1 MNEREYKWSRS
12 PEYHRHHLQPPFSRP
27 QSPDE
32 SDPYHSPAKSIRID
46 EDEGVAEPPLEPISD
61 GSDIDF
67 DDEDPYEGEEEPE
80 ECESLEQE
88 SAIKV
93 FDPYKQPVGKY
104 EVRFT
109 DVLQKD
115 FEEFQLIA
123 RKFEKQTKIASIAD
137 FMASLSVEKENFV
150 ILTEQLLTHFCH
162 VSQSLK
168 LTNFFFDTIFTDRPK
183 NQDLIL
189 NVLNISLDYECA
201 KSQQNLHK
209 IRHIKIGIRLA
220 ETLGGSDFVLHKKS
234 LNVFYKL
241 FSLYSEDFMALS
253 IKLLILKAISSILDS
268 ENGLR
273 AFTSDEVGG
282 FNKVIELMN
291 KEQKVAARTKF
302 ALKSILKKINFF
314 DTLESL
320 KSFVNEM
327 FIAENSEDRSDEIE
341 RCIQEVCGILTTD
354 SASCQQ
360 FKRHLP
366 VVRFTMC
373 NDPAAK
379 KGFATMVQNY
389 FKIHSFGECVLLIL
403 TNLSFGMKS
412 TLIVAVHDLI
422 EIMMKSQVGI
432 DYLVDDCFETTQL
445 MVNCLLGTDAE
456 VGRDD
461 IKQEPMEDEDDKM
474 VSVCFLYKYSFV
486 QQVLFN
492 SNTRNPLFPRDH
504 TVWDSS

>member
-1 MNEREYKWSRS
+1 MNEREREYKWSRS
-12 PEYHRHHLQPPFSRP
+12 PEYTHRVHIQPPFSRP

-46 EDEGVAEPPLEPISD
+46 EDEGAAEPPLEPISD

-80 ECESLEQE
+80 EGENLEIE

-93 FDPYKQPVGKY
+93 FDPYKHRIGKY
-104 EVRFT
+104 EVKLKQ
-109 DVLQKD
+109 VLHRD
-115 FEEFQLIA
+115 IEEFYVIA
-123 RKFEKQTKIASIAD
+123 RKFEKQTKISSSVE

-150 ILTEQLLTHFCH
+150 ILTEQLLTHFCQ

-168 LTNFFFDTIFTDRPK
+168 LANYFFETIFTNCIE
-183 NQDLIL
+183 NQALIL
-189 NVLNISLDYECA
+189 NILNISLDYECA
-201 KSQQNLHK
+201 KSQPQPLHK
-209 IRHIKIGIRLA
+209 IRHIKIGIRLG
-220 ETLGGSDFVLHKKS
+220 ENLGGFDFVLQKKS
-234 LNVFYKL
+234 LNVFHRL

-253 IKLLILKAISSILDS
+253 IKLLILKAISSILDT

-273 AFTSDEVGG
+273 AFTSDEVSG
-282 FNKVIELMN
+282 FTKVIELMN

-302 ALKSILKKINFF
+302 ALKCILKKINFF

-341 RCIQEVCGILTTD
+341 KCILEVCAILTTD

-373 NDPAAK
+373 NDPAAN

-403 TNLSFGMKS
+403 TNLTFGMKS

-422 EIMMKSQVGI
+422 EILMRSQVGI

-445 MVNCLLGTDAE
+445 IVNCLLGSDAMAE
-456 VGRDD
+456 VEVGDA
-461 IKQEPMEDEDDKM
+461 KVEPAEDEEERL
-474 VSVCFLYKYSFV
+474 VSSFLYY
-486 QQVLFN
+486 L
-492 SNTRNPLFPRDH
+492 TREVP
-504 TVWDSS
+504 

>member
-1 MNEREYKWSRS
+1 MKIDPEEVPEEKRVRRKSRSPLNEREYKWSRS
-12 PEYHRHHLQPPFSRP
+12 PEYNHRAHLQPPFSRP

-46 EDEGVAEPPLEPISD
+46 EDEGAAEPPLEPISD
-61 GSDIDF
+61 GSDLDF

-80 ECESLEQE
+80 EGENLELE

-93 FDPYKQPVGKY
+93 FDPYKQRLGKY
-104 EVRFT
+104 EVKFKE
-109 DVLQKD
+109 VLQKD
-115 FEEFQLIA
+115 IEEFNLIA
-123 RKFEKQTKIASIAD
+123 RKFEKQTKISSSVE

-162 VSQSLK
+162 VSRSLK
-168 LTNFFFDTIFTDRPK
+168 LTNVFFETIFNCPE
-183 NQDLIL
+183 NQELIL
-189 NVLNISLDYECA
+189 NMLNISLDYECA
-201 KSQQNLHK
+201 KSQPQPLHK

-220 ETLGGSDFVLHKKS
+220 ETLGSSDFVLQKKS
-234 LNVFYKL
+234 LNVFHRL

-273 AFTSDEVGG
+273 AFTSDEVSG
-282 FNKVIELMN
+282 FTKVIELMN

-302 ALKSILKKINFF
+302 ALKCILKKINFF

-327 FIAENSEDRSDEIE
+327 FIAENSVDRSDEIE
-341 RCIQEVCGILTTD
+341 KCIQEVCGILTSD

-379 KGFATMVQNY
+379 KGFATMVQSF

-403 TNLSFGMKS
+403 TNLTFGMKS

-422 EIMMKSQVGI
+422 EILMRSQVGI
-432 DYLVDDCFETTQL
+432 DYLVDDGFETTQL
-445 MVNCLLGTDAE
+445 IVNCLLGTDAMAE
-456 VGRDD
+456 VQVGDAT
-461 IKQEPMEDEDDKM
+461 KEEPMDDDEEERL
-474 VSVCFLYKYSFV
+474 VSF
-486 QQVLFN
+486 
-492 SNTRNPLFPRDH
+492 
-504 TVWDSS
+504 